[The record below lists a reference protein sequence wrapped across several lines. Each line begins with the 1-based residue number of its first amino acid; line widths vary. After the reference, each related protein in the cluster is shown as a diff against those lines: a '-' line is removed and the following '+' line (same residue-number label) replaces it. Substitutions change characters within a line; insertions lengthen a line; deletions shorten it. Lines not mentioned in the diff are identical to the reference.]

1 MATPVQVASIRR
13 LTPRA
18 GTSPHRTILAVLL
31 IATVTASFGSPA
43 EPRDVR
49 LEVTDSGGYI
59 LAGRTVPVSDLRSR
73 LRELKS
79 GGERIK
85 LHITGGA
92 NVEYKYLMPAVQIAQ
107 EEGLAKVGLL
117 KVPPIAPDASA
128 SPAAQ

>member
-1 MATPVQVASIRR
+1 MHALRI
-13 LTPRA
+13 
-18 GTSPHRTILAVLL
+18 ILAVLL
-31 IATVTASFGSPA
+31 TAIVTAAFGSPA

-59 LAGRTVPVSDLRSR
+59 LAGRPVPVSDLRAR

-79 GGERIK
+79 SGDRIN

-92 NVEYKYLMPAVQIAQ
+92 NVEYKYLMSAVQIAQ
-107 EEGLAKVGLL
+107 EEGLAKVGFLT
-117 KVPPIAPDASA
+117 VPPTAPNASA